1 MNSIVKTNILSLTTI
16 GIMVIASV
24 AYLFIGV
31 SMILGS
37 SRNGG
42 TRVADRPVAT
52 PTPEPTPCTPDDP
65 RDPKKPCPTPTVS
78 PMPTPSP
85 TTTR

>member
-1 MNSIVKTNILSLTTI
+1 MSSIVKTNILSLTTI

-31 SMILGS
+31 SMISGS
-37 SRNGG
+37 SRNGA
-42 TRVADRPVAT
+42 TRIADRPTAT

-65 RDPKKPCPTPTVS
+65 QDPKKPCPTPTVS

-85 TTTR
+85 TMLR